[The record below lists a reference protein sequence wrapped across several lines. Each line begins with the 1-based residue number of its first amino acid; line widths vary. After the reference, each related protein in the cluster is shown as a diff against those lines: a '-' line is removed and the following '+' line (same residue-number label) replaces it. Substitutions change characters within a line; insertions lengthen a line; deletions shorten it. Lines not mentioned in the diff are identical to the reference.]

1 MEFNATFIVSTI
13 SFIIFTLIMNKILY
27 IPIKDIIEKR
37 EKYFAENKEEVK
49 KNENE
54 IENLIEQKD
63 SKIRE
68 ANKEAKDLILTETD
82 RLKDQKN
89 QDIKKAKQDIAN
101 RVNISKEQLEE
112 EKNTLHQE
120 ISNDVDELSDRI
132 VSKILEIERN
142 KEEGIDYK
150 KNDEVIKNV

>member
-1 MEFNATFIVSTI
+1 MEFNATFFVSTI
-13 SFIIFTLIMNKILY
+13 SFIVFTLIMNKILY
-27 IPIKDIIEKR
+27 VPIKDIIEKR
-37 EKYFAENKEEVK
+37 EKYFSDNKEEVK

-101 RVNISKEQLEE
+101 RVNISKEQLEQ
-112 EKNTLHQE
+112 EKNMLHKE
-120 ISNDVDELSDRI
+120 ISKDVDELSDRI
-132 VSKILEIERN
+132 VSKILKIERN